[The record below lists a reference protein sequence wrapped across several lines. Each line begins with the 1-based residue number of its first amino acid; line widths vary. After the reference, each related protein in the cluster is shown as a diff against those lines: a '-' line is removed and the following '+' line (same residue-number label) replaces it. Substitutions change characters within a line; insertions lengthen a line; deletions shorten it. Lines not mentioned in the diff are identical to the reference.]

1 MLNDYRIR
9 TLADYVKSFDLYKQI
24 WDANEKDKNDLK
36 KAEEELDKLQGN
48 DYAVASSQ
56 VETLKGKIELN
67 KQDLQ
72 TILKNKKLYED
83 SLANTNVK
91 DLQKLSDYEVKIV
104 LNTLQNK
111 KAEIEKK
118 MNANAD
124 QPWKNFN
131 LDSHTTEAE
140 LSSSGRLSL
149 MTELSKINNLIDEC
163 NKKLGISQDELS
175 KINNLIDEYNKKL
188 GISQDDTAI
197 VNLGFPRSHVGSLNS
212 DMGTPDAPAFNPVNS
227 RKSVETL
234 TKDYDK
240 LVKEIWN
247 IVRNI
252 KDSDDKSIKNI
263 EVRRNQM
270 DTIEKQI
277 NHMTG
282 NKASEILADSKAFL
296 ENINKYI
303 DLLDQKTSIASLSK
317 DNPKIKEIDKELD
330 DLKRL
335 LDGESLN
342 REHSQ
347 QSENIKKYSVLEYD
361 GVTYVISNDISK
373 DDIIKGLDGIP
384 TDKPI
389 KLISNLVPGLN
400 KISVKKGDDKIDL
413 PFRVKLSD
421 DGKITVLSRENIPV
435 KDYQKNSPKVNL
447 GNYAT
452 YKYDGVTYVFGND
465 LDKDKILKGI
475 PGLEGEEKVML
486 VNSLKP
492 GDNQINVMKDGKQ
505 VKLPILVNLGSDG
518 LLKVKDDKEKELKA
532 NYFGNT
538 VKNSNPSLNPVSTPT
553 PDLDNSNNRNE
564 IKEEHPMKEKLKRI
578 VKNNWQRVVMGLVG
592 LGVLA
597 SGALGIVSVINNM
610 PENAVQQTNTI
621 TTEKHQI
628 SDEVK
633 DKVQESQDEVANVN
647 YQSVV
652 NDVANSGLD
661 VYSDAYSATSRTNG
675 QDANE
680 WFQYG
685 SPIAVYN
692 TASHSY
698 QDLTP
703 EMLDSLDALKALA
716 NDPNNA
722 VLFGESMQN
731 ASGFMNAQDLVA
743 NMQK

>member
-72 TILKNKKLYED
+72 TILKNEKLYED

-163 NKKLGISQDELS
+163 YKKLGISQDELS

-347 QSENIKKYSVLEYD
+347 QSENIKNYSVLEYD

>member
-24 WDANEKDKNDLK
+24 WDANEKDKKDLK

-163 NKKLGISQDELS
+163 
-175 KINNLIDEYNKKL
+175 NKKL

-342 REHSQ
+342 QEHSQ
-347 QSENIKKYSVLEYD
+347 QSENIKNYSVLEYD

>member
-24 WDANEKDKNDLK
+24 WDANEKDKKDLK

-56 VETLKGKIELN
+56 VEMLKGKIELN

-163 NKKLGISQDELS
+163 
-175 KINNLIDEYNKKL
+175 NKKL

-342 REHSQ
+342 QEHSQ
-347 QSENIKKYSVLEYD
+347 QSENIKNYSVLEYD

>member
-24 WDANEKDKNDLK
+24 WDANEKDKKDLK

-163 NKKLGISQDELS
+163 
-175 KINNLIDEYNKKL
+175 NKKL

-347 QSENIKKYSVLEYD
+347 QSENIKNYSVLEYD

-538 VKNSNPSLNPVSTPT
+538 VKNSNPSLNPVSTPI

>member
-163 NKKLGISQDELS
+163 NKKLGISQD
-175 KINNLIDEYNKKL
+175 
-188 GISQDDTAI
+188 DTAI

-347 QSENIKKYSVLEYD
+347 QSENVKNYSVLEYD

>member
-163 NKKLGISQDELS
+163 NKKLGISQD
-175 KINNLIDEYNKKL
+175 
-188 GISQDDTAI
+188 DTAI

-347 QSENIKKYSVLEYD
+347 QSENIKNYSVLEYD

-505 VKLPILVNLGSDG
+505 VKLPILVNMGSDG

>member
-111 KAEIEKK
+111 KAEIEEK

-175 KINNLIDEYNKKL
+175 KINDLIDEYNKKL

-347 QSENIKKYSVLEYD
+347 QSENIKNYSVLEYD

>member
-163 NKKLGISQDELS
+163 NKKLGISQD
-175 KINNLIDEYNKKL
+175 
-188 GISQDDTAI
+188 DTAI

-303 DLLDQKTSIASLSK
+303 DLLDQKTSIASLNK

-347 QSENIKKYSVLEYD
+347 QSENIKNYSVLEYD

-486 VNSLKP
+486 VNSLKL

-610 PENAVQQTNTI
+610 PENAVQQTNII

>member
-163 NKKLGISQDELS
+163 NKKLGISQD
-175 KINNLIDEYNKKL
+175 
-188 GISQDDTAI
+188 DTAI

-347 QSENIKKYSVLEYD
+347 QSENIKNYSVLEYD

-518 LLKVKDDKEKELKA
+518 LLKVKDDKDKELKA

>member
-163 NKKLGISQDELS
+163 
-175 KINNLIDEYNKKL
+175 NKKL

-505 VKLPILVNLGSDG
+505 VKLPILVNMGSDG

>member
-163 NKKLGISQDELS
+163 NKKLGISQD
-175 KINNLIDEYNKKL
+175 
-188 GISQDDTAI
+188 DTAI

-347 QSENIKKYSVLEYD
+347 QSENIKNYSVLEYD

>member
-1 MLNDYRIR
+1 M
-9 TLADYVKSFDLYKQI
+9 
-24 WDANEKDKNDLK
+24 
-36 KAEEELDKLQGN
+36 
-48 DYAVASSQ
+48 
-56 VETLKGKIELN
+56 
-67 KQDLQ
+67 
-72 TILKNKKLYED
+72 
-83 SLANTNVK
+83 
-91 DLQKLSDYEVKIV
+91 
-104 LNTLQNK
+104 
-111 KAEIEKK
+111 
-118 MNANAD
+118 
-124 QPWKNFN
+124 
-131 LDSHTTEAE
+131 
-140 LSSSGRLSL
+140 
-149 MTELSKINNLIDEC
+149 
-163 NKKLGISQDELS
+163 
-175 KINNLIDEYNKKL
+175 
-188 GISQDDTAI
+188 
-197 VNLGFPRSHVGSLNS
+197 
-212 DMGTPDAPAFNPVNS
+212 
-227 RKSVETL
+227 
-234 TKDYDK
+234 
-240 LVKEIWN
+240 
-247 IVRNI
+247 
-252 KDSDDKSIKNI
+252 
-263 EVRRNQM
+263 
-270 DTIEKQI
+270 
-277 NHMTG
+277 
-282 NKASEILADSKAFL
+282 
-296 ENINKYI
+296 
-303 DLLDQKTSIASLSK
+303 
-317 DNPKIKEIDKELD
+317 
-330 DLKRL
+330 
-335 LDGESLN
+335 
-342 REHSQ
+342 
-347 QSENIKKYSVLEYD
+347 
-361 GVTYVISNDISK
+361 ISNDISK

>member
-163 NKKLGISQDELS
+163 
-175 KINNLIDEYNKKL
+175 NKKL

-610 PENAVQQTNTI
+610 PENAVQQTNKI

>member
-163 NKKLGISQDELS
+163 NKKLGISQD
-175 KINNLIDEYNKKL
+175 
-188 GISQDDTAI
+188 DTAI

-347 QSENIKKYSVLEYD
+347 QSENIKNYSVLEYD

-633 DKVQESQDEVANVN
+633 DKVQKSQDEVANVN

>member
-163 NKKLGISQDELS
+163 NKKLGISQD
-175 KINNLIDEYNKKL
+175 
-188 GISQDDTAI
+188 DTAI

-347 QSENIKKYSVLEYD
+347 QSENIKNYSVLEYD

-538 VKNSNPSLNPVSTPT
+538 VKNSNPSLNPVSTST

>member
-72 TILKNKKLYED
+72 IILKNKKLYED

-163 NKKLGISQDELS
+163 NKKLGISQD
-175 KINNLIDEYNKKL
+175 
-188 GISQDDTAI
+188 DTAI

-270 DTIEKQI
+270 DMIEKQI

-303 DLLDQKTSIASLSK
+303 DLLDRKTSIASLSK

-347 QSENIKKYSVLEYD
+347 QSENIKNYSVLEYD

>member
-72 TILKNKKLYED
+72 TILKNEKLYED

-163 NKKLGISQDELS
+163 YKKLGISQDELS

-197 VNLGFPRSHVGSLNS
+197 VNLEFPRSHVGSLNS

-347 QSENIKKYSVLEYD
+347 QSENIKNYSVLEYD

>member
-72 TILKNKKLYED
+72 TILKNEKLYED

-163 NKKLGISQDELS
+163 
-175 KINNLIDEYNKKL
+175 NKKL

>member
-163 NKKLGISQDELS
+163 
-175 KINNLIDEYNKKL
+175 NKKL

>member
-111 KAEIEKK
+111 KAEIKKK

-163 NKKLGISQDELS
+163 
-175 KINNLIDEYNKKL
+175 NKKL

-347 QSENIKKYSVLEYD
+347 QSENIKNYSVLEYD

-505 VKLPILVNLGSDG
+505 VKLPILVNLSSDG

-628 SDEVK
+628 SDEAK

>member
-163 NKKLGISQDELS
+163 NKKLGISQDDLS

-347 QSENIKKYSVLEYD
+347 QSENIKNYSVLEYD